1 MQQIIPPTTCPSCD
15 SVLDVVNHVLYCR
28 EISCAAQAT
37 KKIENFAKT
46 LKVKGLG
53 PKAIQK
59 LGVAT
64 SQELYSLTKD
74 ELGLLLQSERI
85 GDKIFVELQQSK
97 NAPLNLVLPALSIP
111 LIGNTAS
118 SKLAKVCLTLDD
130 ITDETCREAGLGPK
144 ATENLMNYLESN
156 MVSLRAFPFSF
167 KFDKPREVKQSSGVV
182 CISGKLKSFETKA
195 KASESLEQNG
205 FTVKST
211 LTKDVTILINESGIE
226 SAKTAKAR
234 KAGVSIVTDLKEF
247 LGELNNGTT

>member
-28 EISCAAQAT
+28 ETSCTAQAT

-53 PKAIQK
+53 PRAIEK

-64 SQELYSLTKD
+64 SQELYSLTRD

-85 GDKIFVELQQSK
+85 GDKIFAELQQSK
-97 NAPLNLVLPALSIP
+97 DAPLNVILPALSIP

-118 SKLAKVCLTLDD
+118 TKLSKVCLTLDD
-130 ITDETCREAGLGPK
+130 ITDETCIEAGLGPK

-156 MVSLRAFPFSF
+156 MASIRAFPFSF
-167 KFDKPREVKQSSGVV
+167 KFDKPMEIKSAGVV
-182 CISGKLKSFETKA
+182 CISGKLKSFKTKA
-195 KASESLEQNG
+195 EAAECLQQNG

-211 LTKDVTILINESGIE
+211 LTKDVTLLVNESGVE

-234 KAGVSIVTDLKEF
+234 LAGTTIVTDIKVF
-247 LGELNNGTT
+247 LGE